1 MGGEVGGPE
10 LNGVVWET
18 SQSIEVRA
26 SVEFAWRY
34 WTDVRNWDDPP
45 ARFEFSGPF
54 VAGAR
59 GLTHLPGQPPIEW
72 FVREA
77 KPRTAATIEIPVD
90 GAAMAFEWRFES
102 VRDGLTLL
110 AQRIVLRG
118 ENARNYLA
126 YAKTLEEN
134 LPHAMNKMASAIEL
148 ALAQTLKPHS

>member
-1 MGGEVGGPE
+1 MGGKVGGSE
-10 LNGVVWET
+10 LNDAVWET

-45 ARFEFSGPF
+45 ARFEFTGPF

-59 GLTHLPGQPPIEW
+59 GLTRLPGQPPIEW

-77 KPRTAATIEIPVD
+77 KPGSAATIEIPVD

-118 ENARNYLA
+118 ENAQNYLA
-126 YAKTLEEN
+126 YAKTLEDN
-134 LPHAMNKMASAIEL
+134 LPHGMKKMASAIEL
-148 ALAQTLKPHS
+148 ALAETLKRHN